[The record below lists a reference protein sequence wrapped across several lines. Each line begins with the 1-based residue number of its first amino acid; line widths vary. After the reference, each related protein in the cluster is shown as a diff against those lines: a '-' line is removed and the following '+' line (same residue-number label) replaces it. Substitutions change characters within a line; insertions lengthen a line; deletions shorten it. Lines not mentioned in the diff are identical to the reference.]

1 MFLLAAVLSS
11 LILGTYGDEPV
22 SAKPA
27 FDPRAYTPQT
37 AACPAVDRSVTP
49 PLLKTIDLKYVDINP
64 PKAKKALLLV
74 HGWPSLWSTWANQ
87 IQEFENDYHL
97 IVPDL
102 RGFGSSGHPGDVQSS
117 SQMEDI
123 VSDLTCILDQAGVNT
138 AVCVGHD
145 WGAEACWEAGRQRPD
160 RFTELAGAVVPY
172 MPSAGPYM
180 PIEAMTQ
187 YLPKL
192 TYQIYFANDTTGA
205 TTELDSDIRR
215 TLRGT
220 LRSVQSPPPAAF
232 LTSTT
237 SFMEAWADVADIP
250 AIPFMT
256 EDEEDYMVES
266 YTYQGFGKTLQ
277 FYTNGN
283 RYGSYLFQSKQGNF
297 SLAQPAL
304 WIVPTQDPVADWLEV
319 DQLLHSDQWFSNLT
333 VKKVSTAH
341 WPQLEQPA
349 EFNSALSEW
358 LSSLEPANPT
368 RARDEL

>member
-1 MFLLAAVLSS
+1 MLLQAAALAS
-11 LILGTYGDEPV
+11 LILGVYGDEPV
-22 SAKPA
+22 LKPA
-27 FDPRAYTPQT
+27 FDPRAYTQQT
-37 AACPAVDRSVTP
+37 ASCPALDRSVSP
-49 PLLKTIDLKYVDINP
+49 PLSKTIDLKYVDINP
-64 PKAKKALLLV
+64 PNAKKTLLLV
-74 HGWPSLWSTWANQ
+74 HGWPSLWSTWSNQ
-87 IQEFENDYHL
+87 IQEFKDDYHL

-102 RGFGSSGHPGDVQSS
+102 RGFGLSGHPGDVQSS

-123 VSDLTCILDQAGVNT
+123 VSDLTCVLDQVGVDV

-160 RFTELAGAVVPY
+160 RFVELAGAVVPY

-180 PIEAMTQ
+180 PMEAMTK

-192 TYQIYFANDTTGA
+192 TYQIYFANDTDGA
-205 TTELDSDIRR
+205 TKELDTDIRR

-237 SFMEAWADVADIP
+237 SFMDAWADVAEIP

-256 EDEEDYMVES
+256 KEEEDYMVES
-266 YTYQGFGKTLQ
+266 YGHQGFGKTLQ

-297 SLAQPAL
+297 SLPQPSL

-319 DQLLHSDQWFSNLT
+319 DQMLHSDQWFTKLT
-333 VKKVSTAH
+333 VKKLGTAH

-349 EFNSALSEW
+349 EFNAALSEW
-358 LSSLEPANPT
+358 LSGLETGTAP